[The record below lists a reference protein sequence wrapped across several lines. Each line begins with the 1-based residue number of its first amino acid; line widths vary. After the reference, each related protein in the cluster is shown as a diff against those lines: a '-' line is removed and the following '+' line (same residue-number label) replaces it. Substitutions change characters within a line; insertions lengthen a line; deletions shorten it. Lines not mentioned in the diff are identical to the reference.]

1 MKKKKNKMPS
11 GKYCPYCKR
20 NHEVEKTI
28 EIARPMINGKSVLLV
43 NDALMCKKT
52 NKTFFTLEQLQDAIK
67 NLYQKRLEVEENEKK
82 KEKKGSVNLAKK

>member
-1 MKKKKNKMPS
+1 MKKKNKMPK
-11 GKYCPYCKR
+11 GKYCPYCLK

-28 EIARPMINGKSVLLV
+28 EIARPVINGKTVLLV
-43 NDALMCKKT
+43 NDALLCKKT
-52 NKTFFTLEQLQDAIK
+52 NKTFFTLEQLQESLK